1 MFFSD
6 PVLFAVCMLETGAA
20 LFLLVYFIITLSDL
34 ECDYLNAQQCC
45 STLNQYVIPKMVG
58 HLSMTVILILHGHWG
73 LFLTALPIALWILYE
88 FFKVPAGN
96 PGVYDPTEIHNRGQ
110 LKRHMRDSL
119 IHLGYN
125 LLAFFLYLYCM
136 IISILKDNP
145 IKQRDDEIQT
155 DF

>member
-6 PVLFAVCMLETGAA
+6 PLLYAMCMVETGAA

-45 STLNQYVIPKMVG
+45 STLNMYVVPKMVA
-58 HLSMTVILILHGHWG
+58 HLTMTALLILHWHWV
-73 LFLTALPIALWILYE
+73 LFLTALPTAVWIVYE
-88 FFKVPAGN
+88 YIKVPAGN
-96 PGVYDPTEIHNRGQ
+96 PGVFDPTEIHNRGQ

-125 LLAFFLYLYCM
+125 LLAFFMYLYCM
-136 IISILKDNP
+136 IIALLKDNP
-145 IKQRDDEIQT
+145 IKQRDDEISSE
-155 DF
+155 F